1 MHLVRSR
8 PPASPR
14 ALYFVCRWVLERRR
28 RRLRRCR
35 RPAALTRARRM
46 RRSRSFCRC
55 ACVCASKRR
64 MNKIDLSEHFSL
76 SVFFLSFFSRAAYIG
91 MHAACLRC
99 KSFFGAPLCLFVI
112 VFTYARGLWF
122 GAGVGE
128 NGGFFVSGEIRVFFY
143 VEWWWKAF
151 LIVLNLKYAMM
162 SCRRRIIELW
172 WWKSFFFGFRYILS
186 WFNFEL

>member
-14 ALYFVCRWVLERRR
+14 VLYFVCRWVLERRR
-28 RRLRRCR
+28 RRLRRRR

-91 MHAACLRC
+91 MHACAASLFSARR
-99 KSFFGAPLCLFVI
+99 SVYLWLCLL
-112 VFTYARGLWF
+112 TRGAFDSELESEKME
-122 GAGVGE
+122 V
-128 NGGFFVSGEIRVFFY
+128 FFVSGEIRVFFY